1 MNNKKAIITLVTLLW
16 LPCSLFGQQLDHSEE
31 TIMGGMMVKPSYL
44 QG

>member
-31 TIMGGMMVKPSYL
+31 AIMGGAV
-44 QG
+44 